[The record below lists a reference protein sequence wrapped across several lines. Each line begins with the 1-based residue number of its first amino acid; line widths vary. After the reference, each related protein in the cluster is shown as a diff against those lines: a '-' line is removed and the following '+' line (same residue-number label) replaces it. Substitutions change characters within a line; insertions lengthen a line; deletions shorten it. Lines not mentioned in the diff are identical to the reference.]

1 MTETDRDMR
10 EIDEDT
16 DLDGL
21 EEDRTVQIKSPV
33 SGIDSATGAGT
44 SFEFT
49 ARSLFAR
56 RTHRRVKSELPAYL
70 MIQCSWFTA
79 FGLQMVL
86 FPYLITNRLGLD
98 GTELGLANM
107 ALSGPSVIFLL
118 LGGVI
123 AERTRGKPL
132 LMTLHLCAALPAAV
146 LALIIATGNL
156 AYGFMIIYGLA
167 MGTVGAFMM
176 PARDSIINE
185 VVERRSRIG
194 SGVTLQQGVAFATIA
209 QFAAMPRP

>member
-1 MTETDRDMR
+1 MTDDNRDAETG
-10 EIDEDT
+10 EEDI

-21 EEDRTVQIKSPV
+21 EDDRTVQIKSPV

-44 SFEFT
+44 SLEFT

-56 RTHRRVKSELPAYL
+56 RTHRWVKSELPAYL
-70 MIQCSWFTA
+70 LIQCSWYMA

-123 AERTRGKPL
+123 AERSRSKPL
-132 LMTLHLCAALPAAV
+132 LMILHFAAALPAA
-146 LALIIATGNL
+146 
-156 AYGFMIIYGLA
+156 GLA
-167 MGTVGAFMM
+167 FADDPPRLARGGPRRAASHRRGT
-176 PARDSIINE
+176 RDQQSPPPH
-185 VVERRSRIG
+185 G
-194 SGVTLQQGVAFATIA
+194 GLCSGTAG
-209 QFAAMPRP
+209 